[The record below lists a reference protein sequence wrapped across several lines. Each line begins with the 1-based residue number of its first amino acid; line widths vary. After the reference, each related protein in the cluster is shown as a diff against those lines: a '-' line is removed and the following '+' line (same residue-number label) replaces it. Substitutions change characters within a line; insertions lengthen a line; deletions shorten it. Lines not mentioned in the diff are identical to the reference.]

1 MALLSDFIVFSQ
13 SRIWKV
19 EGGHE
24 KMNIFTVETLSK
36 NTFSHKLWHKVFPA
50 SRPSMKTLDN
60 IQKTLS
66 YNIFYQR
73 KKNLCDINIHFSCE
87 NK

>member
-19 EGGHE
+19 EGGDE

-36 NTFSHKLWHKVFPA
+36 NTFSHKL
-50 SRPSMKTLDN
+50 
-60 IQKTLS
+60 
-66 YNIFYQR
+66 
-73 KKNLCDINIHFSCE
+73 
-87 NK
+87 